1 MNAKSNLN
9 FAFEMSKLQ
18 SSNAT
23 RKHGRPDAFGK
34 PFPESEVSKTEF
46 GL

>member
-18 SSNAT
+18 FSNAT
-23 RKHGRPDAFGK
+23 RKYGCPDAFGK
-34 PFPESEVSKTEF
+34 PFPEFEISKTEF
-46 GL
+46 GF